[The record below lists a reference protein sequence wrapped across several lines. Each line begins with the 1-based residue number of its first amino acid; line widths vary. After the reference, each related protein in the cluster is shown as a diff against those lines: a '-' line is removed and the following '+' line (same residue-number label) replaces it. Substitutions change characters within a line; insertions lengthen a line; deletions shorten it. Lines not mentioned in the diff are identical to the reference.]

1 MRRDSGFTLIEL
13 IAIILVTSIGAIGLS
28 RLSAN
33 ANVGMV
39 TATNVQVMSQHVQA
53 CAERIIATRRDF
65 GFNSAN
71 LTTSMCDSAP
81 AGYTRL
87 VSMPATYSGTG
98 VCPTGAT
105 CRDVT
110 VTVCANTS
118 ITCVGVMKSSVVQ
131 LLVLY

>member
-1 MRRDSGFTLIEL
+1 MQRDAGFTLIEL
-13 IAIILVTSIGAIGLS
+13 IAIILVISIGAIGLS

-33 ANVGMV
+33 ANVSLV
-39 TATNVQVMSQHVQA
+39 TATNVQVMSQHAQS
-53 CAERIIATRRDF
+53 CAERVIATRRDL
-65 GFNSAN
+65 GFNSVK
-71 LTTSMCDSAP
+71 LTTSMCDPAP

-98 VCPTGAT
+98 ICPTGAT

-118 ITCVGVMKSSVVQ
+118 TTCVGVLKSSVVQ